1 MMKYNRCKECG
12 EVTPHRVKLGSYN
25 KLVCNKCDLMN
36 EVTSKR
42 SGLTNIL
49 FVVVVILLFLSLIV
63 LEGVKDDFKPLGND
77 VINIKK

>member
-1 MMKYNRCKECG
+1 
-12 EVTPHRVKLGSYN
+12 
-25 KLVCNKCDLMN
+25 MN
-36 EVTSKR
+36 EVTSER

-63 LEGVKDDFKPLGND
+63 LEGEKDDFKPLGGD